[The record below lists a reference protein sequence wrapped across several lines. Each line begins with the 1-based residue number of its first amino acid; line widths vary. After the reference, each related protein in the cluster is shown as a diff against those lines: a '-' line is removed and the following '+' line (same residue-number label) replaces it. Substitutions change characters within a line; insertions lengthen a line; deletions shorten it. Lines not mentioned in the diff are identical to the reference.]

1 MKAPVTY
8 NKRRDNQEWFT
19 PLDVIAAVH
28 DVLGQIDLDP
38 ASCSVANETV
48 RAEKFFSKENSGL
61 DLKWFGSVYLNP
73 PYSRGLIK
81 KFIDKFIAEY
91 DAEHVQ
97 SAIVLVNAA
106 TDSKWFKSLAA
117 RCTGAIFTLGRIRF
131 MQADGTPAQS
141 TPTCGQC
148 FFYFGDKAEKF
159 FSTFAKFGY
168 AVKFPQKKIKAA
180 K

>member
-19 PLDVIAAVH
+19 PLDVITAVH

-38 ASCSVANETV
+38 ASCPTANETV
-48 RAEKFFSKENSGL
+48 KAKKFFSKENSGL
-61 DLKWFGSVYLNP
+61 DPKWLGKIFLNP

-81 KFIDKFIAEY
+81 KFIDKFIVEC

-106 TDSKWFKSLAA
+106 TDSKWFKSLAM
-117 RCTGAIFTLGRIRF
+117 RCTSAIFTFRRIRF

-148 FFYFGDKAEKF
+148 FFYFGDEEEKF

-168 AVKFPQKKIKAA
+168 AVKFKGA
-180 K
+180 